1 MFLFAIDQLIIWLKS
16 EAMNQKPGCGPMKV
30 SRKLDGFQQE
40 TTEIIIKLGYWRRWW
55 KDIGVRII
63 LK

>member
-40 TTEIIIKLGYWRRWW
+40 TTEIIIKLGYWRRW
-55 KDIGVRII
+55 
-63 LK
+63 